1 MKNVKRTAAVIFAA
15 AMSLGSVSS
24 AFAGT
29 YVVKEGDWLS
39 KIAPQ
44 YNTTWQNLAEMNN
57 LSNPDLIYPNQVL
70 QVPDIVSETP
80 DTEDVS
86 ETPEVTETPTPVET
100 PTTTETAEPEVNLTS
115 LSVTTMD
122 NKAITPDFAP
132 DVKDYKLTVQSD
144 IYGVLVKAEGNGEIK
159 VTADTDTYDYGAAE
173 PSYTAGTEITYD
185 ETYGGYI
192 VPLDQSYEGYDSE
205 FVQTVTISVGDNTE
219 YTIEI
224 TRENDSDVYALF
236 EQKEFTDTAG
246 TTIEYN
252 IYVPSN
258 YDDTKTY
265 PVVLALHGSGQMTQ
279 PVDMILKRYQ
289 MATIW
294 AKDSEAGKNECIVI
308 APQAKEQWSVVET
321 IDDTTYPT
329 GVPSAENIAAYELL
343 QSVKDTYNV
352 DENRI
357 YLTGLSM
364 GGMGS
369 ITMVYNHPDEF
380 AALLPDAARDFVG
393 EIDYSVFAPLSGKI
407 LYAHAED
414 DPTCDYASG
423 KAFLD
428 HLTEAGIEYETAI
441 YPSGTFFYPSA
452 HFSWTPL
459 YADQSV
465 RDWLFSQSK

>member
-1 MKNVKRTAAVIFAA
+1 
-15 AMSLGSVSS
+15 
-24 AFAGT
+24 
-29 YVVKEGDWLS
+29 
-39 KIAPQ
+39 
-44 YNTTWQNLAEMNN
+44 
-57 LSNPDLIYPNQVL
+57 
-70 QVPDIVSETP
+70 
-80 DTEDVS
+80 
-86 ETPEVTETPTPVET
+86 
-100 PTTTETAEPEVNLTS
+100 
-115 LSVTTMD
+115 MD

-329 GVPSAENIAAYELL
+329 GVPSAEI
-343 QSVKDTYNV
+343 
-352 DENRI
+352 
-357 YLTGLSM
+357 
-364 GGMGS
+364 
-369 ITMVYNHPDEF
+369 
-380 AALLPDAARDFVG
+380 
-393 EIDYSVFAPLSGKI
+393 
-407 LYAHAED
+407 
-414 DPTCDYASG
+414 
-423 KAFLD
+423 
-428 HLTEAGIEYETAI
+428 
-441 YPSGTFFYPSA
+441 
-452 HFSWTPL
+452 
-459 YADQSV
+459 
-465 RDWLFSQSK
+465 